1 MPTHKNV
8 STKKSKLIYSH
19 SLAQKIVHF
28 QTLPIINIT
37 ITDINCEMYA
47 DAESKTLEL
56 CLDQIRVQK
65 VHFQIRGSRIRF
77 PVHGPW
83 SMARWSYRKAEL

>member
-1 MPTHKNV
+1 MIPRHKNRP
-8 STKKSKLIYSH
+8 KKSKLIYSH

-65 VHFQIRGSRIRF
+65 VHFQ
-77 PVHGPW
+77 
-83 SMARWSYRKAEL
+83 M

>member
-1 MPTHKNV
+1 MLSCEKMDQSFDTHTLKWLNQ
-8 STKKSKLIYSH
+8 KSKLIYSH

-65 VHFQIRGSRIRF
+65 VHFQIS
-77 PVHGPW
+77 
-83 SMARWSYRKAEL
+83 LL

>member
-1 MPTHKNV
+1 MVEP
-8 STKKSKLIYSH
+8 KKSKLIYSH

-65 VHFQIRGSRIRF
+65 VHFQIS
-77 PVHGPW
+77 
-83 SMARWSYRKAEL
+83 SL